1 MLESERRAAAAEEA
15 LRQIREESH
24 ERLDKARRA
33 LARERAAR
41 IAIENELIQVHES
54 ESELAP
60 EPQPEP
66 EPDLDLEP
74 EPEPEAEP
82 VPVPDEPEPAPVDHE
97 AEAAP
102 SAEPPADPAPQTRHP
117 HPGDDAPEEGEWPAP
132 WLDPPSSPPRRLF
145 RRSTP

>member
-41 IAIENELIQVHES
+41 IAIENELLETYEHDS
-54 ESELAP
+54 EAELAP
-60 EPQPEP
+60 EPQRES
-66 EPDLDLEP
+66 EPDLELEP
-74 EPEPEAEP
+74 EPEPEPEP
-82 VPVPDEPEPAPVDHE
+82 VPVDDEPEPAPTT
-97 AEAAP
+97 
-102 SAEPPADPAPQTRHP
+102 EPPADPAPQTRSD
-117 HPGDDAPEEGEWPAP
+117 HPGDDVSEEGEWPAP

-145 RRSTP
+145 RRPTP